1 MLLVGALVIL
11 LLFLVL
17 AVIGAAVFTIIDATE
32 RNKGDGNTGKV
43 TTAPK
48 AQ

>member
-1 MLLVGALVIL
+1 MVGALVIL
-11 LLFLVL
+11 LLLLVL
-17 AVIGAAVFTIIDATE
+17 ALIAAAVFTIIDATE